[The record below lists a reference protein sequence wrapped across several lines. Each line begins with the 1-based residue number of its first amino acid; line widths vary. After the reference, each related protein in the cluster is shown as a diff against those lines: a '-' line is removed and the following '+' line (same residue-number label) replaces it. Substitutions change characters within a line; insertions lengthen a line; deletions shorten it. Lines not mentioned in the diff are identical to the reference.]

1 MATVPGTLAFQP
13 NASATLFKPT
23 QFTVSAPVSLNGS
36 NGYTPMMAGVPVFWL
51 DGADSTSTQLT
62 SGRVTT
68 WLDKSGNGRNATQA
82 TTSNAPTLATGA
94 VNGLNALTF
103 SGTTG
108 VSGNCLV
115 IPNFTT
121 VPYTMFMVCKFDTT
135 TSAGGFA
142 LNIQATG
149 TGANPTWRN
158 SIGTGAYQTQA
169 IGVDYG
175 GALYRYAG
183 LDSGGAALNDTNFNL
198 YNFQL
203 PASATGTL
211 FMNGN
216 PGCNID
222 GFTMASNIL
231 YATPTIGAYNAQ
243 PTTGPMNGTI
253 CEIVWYNSN
262 LPTADRQKMEGYL
275 AWKWGIQG
283 QLPSSHPYKTI
294 NLYAQP
300 QLNAAIAGSYP
311 IPLGVT
317 LKTWKPSSA
326 IPNLLLWYDAADTAT
341 ITGTSQ
347 VTQWT
352 NKGSV
357 TATITNNT
365 GSASSGNSGPY
376 GLNYIA
382 IPTTADLKFTV
393 DLTSTGDRTWI
404 IVSQNTSQLGTT
416 VAANIM
422 QWIGPLTPQ
431 GDEVGLARSSPD
443 GLSYAFNQGPNG
455 DSGGNYYTTAITNP
469 LNVLAVYTVVRSTNS
484 NNQIM
489 TQTGTALTNNT
500 NNPAGNFA
508 TGSITYLVNVANTSR
523 GAYNLYE
530 VMFLPR
536 AVSVFERQQLEGYL
550 AWKWG
555 IQNSL
560 PSSHLYKQFPPSPV

>member
-158 SIGTGAYQTQA
+158 SVGSGTYQTQA

-231 YATPTIGAYNAQ
+231 YATPTIGAYNGQ
-243 PTTGPMNGTI
+243 PTTGPLNGTI

-262 LPTADRQKMEGYL
+262 VPTADRQKMEGYL

-357 TATITNNT
+357 TATITNSN

-382 IPTTADLKFTV
+382 IPTTAGLQFSV
-393 DLTSTGDRTWI
+393 DLTTATDRTWI
-404 IVSQNTSQLGTT
+404 FVVRNTTQLVLPVAQNILTFIGAT
-416 VAANIM
+416 V
-422 QWIGPLTPQ
+422 PQ
-431 GDEVGLARSSPD
+431 GDEFAVAYNGSTYSLD
-443 GLSYAFNQGPNG
+443 QGPNG
-455 DSGGNYYTTAITNP
+455 DVGGNYYSTGVPNP
-469 LNVLAVYTVVRSTNS
+469 LNVLNIYIVVRSTTAA
-484 NNQIM
+484 NQVM
-489 TQTGTALTNNT
+489 TRNGNVLTNT
-500 NNPAGNFA
+500 NNNVAGNFA
-508 TGSITYLVNVANTSR
+508 TGSRTYLINIANTSR
-523 GAYNLYE
+523 PSYDLFE
-530 VMFLPR
+530 LMFLPR
-536 AVSVFERQQLEGYL
+536 TISVFERQQLEGYL

-555 IQNSL
+555 VQSDL
-560 PSSHLYKQFPPSPV
+560 PASHIYKRFPPSPV